1 MRFYQLYLKLKSKYK
16 KLDRYWSLWCKSKKS
31 WKEKEKIAI
40 GAILVQR
47 TSWKN
52 VELALYNL
60 EKQNI
65 LSIKAIYRT
74 GKKNFKLLEK
84 LIRPSGFYKQKAK
97 RLLGFCKFI
106 VEEHNTL
113 KKFLKQDID
122 KSREQLLNLF
132 GIGPETADSILL
144 YAGEKP
150 VFVIDEY
157 TRRWVKKHRLTTKFS
172 YDHLQKLFEKDL
184 PRDYKIYQNF
194 HAMIVLEGQNYLKK
208 SNKRSFNR

>member
-1 MRFYQLYLKLKSKYK
+1 MDLYRLYLRLKNKYR
-16 KLDRYWSLWCKSKKS
+16 KLDKYWSLWCKTQKS

-47 TSWKN
+47 TNWKN

-65 LSIKAIYRT
+65 LS
-74 GKKNFKLLEK
+74 LER
-84 LIRPSGFYKQKAK
+84 LIRPSGFYRQKAK
-97 RLLGFCKFI
+97 RLLECCKFI
-106 VEEHNTL
+106 VEEHKTL
-113 KKFLKQDID
+113 KKFLKQDTN

-150 VFVIDEY
+150 IFVIDEY
-157 TRRWVKKHRLTTKFS
+157 TRRWVKNH
-172 YDHLQKLFEKDL
+172 HLSNNLGYNVLQRFFENNL

-194 HAMIVLEGQNYLKK
+194 HAMIVLEGQNNRQNL
-208 SNKRSFNR
+208 NKRSFHKK